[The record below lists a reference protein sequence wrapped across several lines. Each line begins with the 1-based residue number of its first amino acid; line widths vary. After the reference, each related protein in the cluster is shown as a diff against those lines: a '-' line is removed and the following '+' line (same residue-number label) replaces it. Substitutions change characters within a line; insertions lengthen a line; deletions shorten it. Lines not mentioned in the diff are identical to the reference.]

1 MKTKPTPL
9 GFRFWLTAF
18 LGIAAFA
25 LLFAYPLLGFWRQLT
40 LTTLLL
46 AGIAIPP
53 LVRHDGI
60 HGWHWRQTAVAV
72 GGGIASAVALYLIF
86 AVGNAVLTWL
96 HDGSQD
102 AVLSIYAVD
111 TSLSG
116 WRVALLLLF
125 VVGPCEELFWRGYVQ
140 RRLSC
145 AYGWP
150 GVMLAIGAY
159 TIAHIASA
167 NPVLVLAAAV
177 CGTFW
182 SLQYRL
188 LDNLAL
194 NVVSH
199 ALWTAAAFVWLPF
212 A

>member
-1 MKTKPTPL
+1 MKAKTPPP
-9 GFRFWLTAF
+9 GFRFWLATL

-25 LLFAYPLLGFWRQLT
+25 LLFAYPILGFWRQLT

-53 LVRHDGI
+53 LVRRDGI
-60 HGWHWRQTAVAV
+60 QGRQWRQIAVAV
-72 GGGIASAVALYLIF
+72 GGGIVSAAVLYLIF
-86 AVGNAVLTWL
+86 AVGNAVLPWL
-96 HDGSQD
+96 HSGSQD
-102 AVLSIYAVD
+102 AVRSIYAVD

-125 VVGPCEELFWRGYVQ
+125 VVGPCEEIFWRGYVQ
-140 RRLSC
+140 RCMSGS
-145 AYGWP
+145 YGWA
-150 GVMLAIGAY
+150 GVVLAIGAY
-159 TIAHIASA
+159 TIAHVASG

-199 ALWTAAAFVWLPF
+199 AIWTAAVFVWLPF
-212 A
+212 S